1 MAEQTL
7 FSHLFVFRPRL
18 SVISVWIDGDPA
30 TRSEQADDLNILGVH
45 EPHEVLHDDVHAI
58 LVEIA
63 VVTEGEEIEF
73 QAL

>member
-7 FSHLFVFRPRL
+7 FSHFFVFRPWL
-18 SVISVWIDGDPA
+18 SVIGIRIDGDSA
-30 TRSEQADDLNILGVH
+30 TRSKQTDDLNILGLH
-45 EPHEVLHDDVHAI
+45 QFHQVLHDSVHTV
-58 LVEIA
+58 LMEIP